1 MKILILIFFIGYL
14 KNNSKSKLLS
24 ILRLKQEY
32 ITNELIELF
41 SKNYKLTEIDKK
53 FLNEEYT
60 LLIDKDFI
68 QSKQA
73 IIYNIVL
80 IIMLSKLSININY
93 LKNFKRYERILFSI
107 FSIKNDKVI
116 GFDYKSISQIPHRIF
131 DDKSKPEFRFAIS
144 KAIEVYQGYN
154 NYIVKYDK
162 TYKLQNKIKTGLVNS
177 LSQIDKNIISII
189 FKELK
194 EIID

>member
-131 DDKSKPEFRFAIS
+131 DDKSKPEFRFAII

>member
-80 IIMLSKLSININY
+80 IIMLSKLSINV
-93 LKNFKRYERILFSI
+93 I
-107 FSIKNDKVI
+107 FPLL
-116 GFDYKSISQIPHRIF
+116 GTFKSIVFI
-131 DDKSKPEFRFAIS
+131 
-144 KAIEVYQGYN
+144 
-154 NYIVKYDK
+154 
-162 TYKLQNKIKTGLVNS
+162 
-177 LSQIDKNIISII
+177 
-189 FKELK
+189 
-194 EIID
+194 

>member
-80 IIMLSKLSININY
+80 IIMLSKLSINVISPILGT
-93 LKNFKRYERILFSI
+93 LKSRVFC
-107 FSIKNDKVI
+107 
-116 GFDYKSISQIPHRIF
+116 
-131 DDKSKPEFRFAIS
+131 
-144 KAIEVYQGYN
+144 
-154 NYIVKYDK
+154 
-162 TYKLQNKIKTGLVNS
+162 
-177 LSQIDKNIISII
+177 
-189 FKELK
+189 
-194 EIID
+194 